1 MSLIET
7 FQMAVQ
13 NILSSKMRTFLT
25 MLGIIIGVCAVIVIV
40 GLGNG
45 MQGYIEDSFADMG
58 TDSLTVMVM
67 GRGSS
72 RSVSEGEMYQL
83 VADNSD
89 VFKQISPT
97 VTMSGSVKIGSST
110 LSATSVTGVSEDY
123 FSMKGYE
130 VAQGRGLQYT
140 DMTGRKKVC
149 IVGQYLNQVYYGGNA
164 VGQTLRINGNSF
176 TIVGVMGMEGTELE
190 EGGTD
195 DCVFLP
201 YSTAARL
208 SFTGTISSYTITV
221 QDTDQISQAKTTLE
235 NALYEIFEDDDAY
248 TVGSMAEMV
257 EEMNSMVNMVI
268 YILAGIAAISLVV
281 GGIGIMNIMLVS
293 VTERTREIGI
303 RKALGAREGAIM
315 RQFVIEAATTSSL
328 GGVLGIALGFGLS
341 AAATV
346 VIANVMPDTPI
357 TVSPS
362 IAAILVAFG
371 VSAGIGIAFG
381 YLPAK
386 KAAVLNPGTPDAEK
400 FRACRICAVSARH
413 PVVLDPVGVGAS
425 PWRLGQVRA
434 LLDLFTP
441 SILRVNLGE
450 ARALLGSDGQEQGVD
465 SPLPASREARRD
477 TAMDLARRRGTAVLL
492 SGPEDLITDG
502 ARVWCVTGGSGRM
515 SLVTGTGCMLS
526 VLCGV
531 FAAVE
536 PDAAAAA
543 ALASAFWKIC
553 ARRAEHLAADRGS
566 GSFRTALLDAANTLT
581 ASDAAREAEILTL

>member
-1 MSLIET
+1 MNLVET

-13 NILSSKMRTFLT
+13 NILGSKMRTFLT

-45 MQGYIEDSFADMG
+45 MQDYIEDSFADMG
-58 TDSLTVMVM
+58 TDSLTVAIV

-72 RSVSEGEMYQL
+72 RTVSEEEMYQL
-83 VADNSD
+83 VEDNSD
-89 VFKQISPT
+89 IFKQISPT
-97 VTMSGSVKIGSST
+97 VTMSGSVKIGSDSLT
-110 LSATSVTGVSEDY
+110 ATTVSGVSEDY

-130 VAQGRGLQYT
+130 IARGRGLQYT

-149 IVGQYLNQVYYGGNA
+149 VVGQYLNQAYYGGSA
-164 VGQTLRINGNSF
+164 VGQTLKVGGTTF
-176 TIVGVMGMEGTELE
+176 TIVGVMAMEGTELE

-195 DCVFLP
+195 DCVFVP

-221 QDTDQISQAKTTLE
+221 QDTDHIAEAKTTLE
-235 NALYEIFEDDDAY
+235 DALYQIFEDDDAY

-303 RKALGAREGAIM
+303 RKALGARESAIM
-315 RQFVIEAATTSSL
+315 RQFVIEAATTSAL

-341 AAATV
+341 AAATAIV
-346 VIANVMPDTPI
+346 ANVMPDTPI

-362 IAAILVAFG
+362 MAAVLSAFG

-386 KAAVLNPGTPDAEK
+386 KAAVLNPIDA
-400 FRACRICAVSARH
+400 
-413 PVVLDPVGVGAS
+413 
-425 PWRLGQVRA
+425 
-434 LLDLFTP
+434 
-441 SILRVNLGE
+441 LRY
-450 ARALLGSDGQEQGVD
+450 D
-465 SPLPASREARRD
+465 
-477 TAMDLARRRGTAVLL
+477 
-492 SGPEDLITDG
+492 
-502 ARVWCVTGGSGRM
+502 
-515 SLVTGTGCMLS
+515 
-526 VLCGV
+526 
-531 FAAVE
+531 
-536 PDAAAAA
+536 
-543 ALASAFWKIC
+543 
-553 ARRAEHLAADRGS
+553 
-566 GSFRTALLDAANTLT
+566 
-581 ASDAAREAEILTL
+581 

>member
-1 MSLIET
+1 MNLVET

-13 NILSSKMRTFLT
+13 NILGSKMRTFLT

-58 TDSLTVMVM
+58 TDSLTVAIV

-72 RSVSEGEMYQL
+72 RTVSEEEMYQL
-83 VADNSD
+83 VEDNSD
-89 VFKQISPT
+89 IFKQISPT
-97 VTMSGSVKIGSST
+97 VTMSGSVKIGSDT
-110 LSATSVTGVSEDY
+110 LTATTVSGVSEDY

-130 VAQGRGLQYT
+130 IAQGRGLQYT

-149 IVGQYLNQVYYGGNA
+149 VVGQYLNQAYYGGSA
-164 VGQTLRINGNSF
+164 VGQTLKVGGTTF
-176 TIVGVMGMEGTELE
+176 TIVGVMAMEGTDLE

-195 DCVFLP
+195 DCVFVP

-221 QDTDQISQAKTTLE
+221 QDTDHIAEAKTTLE
-235 NALYEIFEDDDAY
+235 DALYQIFEDDDAY

-303 RKALGAREGAIM
+303 RKALGARESAIM
-315 RQFVIEAATTSSL
+315 RQFVIEAATTSAL
-328 GGVLGIALGFGLS
+328 GGVLGIILGFGLS
-341 AAATV
+341 AVATT
-346 VIANVMPDTPI
+346 VIASVMPDTPI

-362 IAAILVAFG
+362 VAAVLIAFG

-386 KAAVLNPGTPDAEK
+386 KAAVLNPIDA
-400 FRACRICAVSARH
+400 
-413 PVVLDPVGVGAS
+413 
-425 PWRLGQVRA
+425 
-434 LLDLFTP
+434 
-441 SILRVNLGE
+441 LRY
-450 ARALLGSDGQEQGVD
+450 D
-465 SPLPASREARRD
+465 
-477 TAMDLARRRGTAVLL
+477 
-492 SGPEDLITDG
+492 
-502 ARVWCVTGGSGRM
+502 
-515 SLVTGTGCMLS
+515 
-526 VLCGV
+526 
-531 FAAVE
+531 
-536 PDAAAAA
+536 
-543 ALASAFWKIC
+543 
-553 ARRAEHLAADRGS
+553 
-566 GSFRTALLDAANTLT
+566 
-581 ASDAAREAEILTL
+581 